1 MPRGHFA
8 PNSAIAKATKFC
20 YRKSHLRLDMVHALK
35 IELDEVDESFSPSMD
50 DDDIESL
57 DEEDEGKEFERARAQ
72 QTFLQ
77 LFCK

>member
-1 MPRGHFA
+1 
-8 PNSAIAKATKFC
+8 
-20 YRKSHLRLDMVHALK
+20 MVHALK